1 MGEAPSFGAGL
12 PGGLAARPDLAVRYE
27 AMVAE
32 LWRAVDPC
40 LLELVRVAVAGAL
53 GDDEGRAVRTPVAVA
68 AGFDEAKAAAL
79 DSWRTAG
86 DRFTPTERALLAV
99 AEQFVLDAHGVDD
112 AAMAAVVAAIGPAP
126 TVAFVTGL
134 GLFDG
139 QSRLRRGAVVG
150 RAS

>member
-1 MGEAPSFGAGL
+1 MGETRSL
-12 PGGLAARPDLAVRYE
+12 PGGLATRPDLAHHYE
-27 AMVAE
+27 AMLAE
-32 LWRAVDPC
+32 LWSAVDPC
-40 LLELVRVAVAGAL
+40 LLELVRLAVAGVL
-53 GDDEGRAVRTPVAVA
+53 GDDEGRAVRTPAAVA

-79 DSWRTAG
+79 DAWRSRPE
-86 DRFTPTERALLAV
+86 RFTATERALLTV
-99 AEQFVLDAHGVDD
+99 AEQFTTDAHGVDD

-139 QSRLRRGAVVG
+139 QSRLRRGAIVG

>member
-1 MGEAPSFGAGL
+1 MGDAPSL
-12 PGGLAARPDLAVRYE
+12 PGGLSTRPDLARRYD
-27 AMVAE
+27 AMLAE
-32 LWRAVDPC
+32 LWRAVDPR
-40 LLELVRVAVAGAL
+40 LLELVRLAVAGAL
-53 GDDEGRAVRTPVAVA
+53 GDDEGRAARTPAAVS

-79 DSWRTAG
+79 DRWRG
-86 DRFTPTERALLAV
+86 EPERFTAVERALLAV

-112 AAMAAVVAAIGPAP
+112 AAMAAVVEAIGPAP